1 MNMLNS
7 LILEGNVV
15 DGLSSIPD
23 CSIGGKDFGIE
34 VIRYYKKADGEMI
47 EDKSYFRVE
56 IYGNMTDEK
65 FTKNIYVGRGIRVV
79 GRLKQKRWKDEEG
92 KLHSRIVVIAEHI
105 EFKNKICDKKS
116 IEPSDMV
123 F

>member
-15 DGLSSIPD
+15 DGLSSFPE
-23 CSIGGKDFGIE
+23 GKDFGIE
-34 VIRYYKKADGEMI
+34 VVRYYKNREGEDV

-65 FTKNIYVGRGIRVV
+65 FTKHIYVGRGIRIV

-92 KLHSRIVVIAEHI
+92 KLHARIVVIAEHI
-105 EFKNKICDKKS
+105 EFKNKIC
-116 IEPSDMV
+116 ERRN

>member
-15 DGLSSIPD
+15 DGLSSIPE
-23 CSIGGKDFGIE
+23 GKDFGIE
-34 VIRYYKKADGEMI
+34 VIRYYKNREGENV

-79 GRLKQKRWKDEEG
+79 GRLKQKIWTDEDG
-92 KLHSRIVVIAEHI
+92 KEHSKIVVIAEHL
-105 EFKNKICDKKS
+105 EFKPHVKKL
-116 IEPSDMV
+116 PTD
-123 F
+123 